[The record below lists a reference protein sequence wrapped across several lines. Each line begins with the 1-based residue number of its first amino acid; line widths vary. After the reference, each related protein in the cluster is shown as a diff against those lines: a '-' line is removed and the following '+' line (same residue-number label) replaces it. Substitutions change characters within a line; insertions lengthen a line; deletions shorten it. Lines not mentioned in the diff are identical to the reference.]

1 MTPVSQVHV
10 GGSSCSGVVRS
21 HSPTQTDQRVAV
33 PPEVPQD
40 MRSSIEDMEI
50 GQLRAKR
57 EVREVQGV
65 SLDADKRELQRL
77 ARDSAE
83 YYFRDKQVQ
92 ASDASTDEVG
102 ALLTES
108 GGAQIIEICSTA
120 RFAAKAGDLRLRLG
134 FAVDLCENKPY
145 GPQEGESWDLSNPS
159 NVKELFAMIAFEQP
173 VIVTGDHRLYSV
185 FFFFFF
191 QFQTSSWCPGREK
204 RQAMKLLHVPVDVCE
219 EPIRAGRYFL
229 QEHPL

>member
-65 SLDADKRELQRL
+65 SLDADRRELQRL
-77 ARDSAE
+77 ARDSAP
-83 YYFRDKQVQ
+83 
-92 ASDASTDEVG
+92 STI
-102 ALLTES
+102 S
-108 GGAQIIEICSTA
+108 GTSKYKRAT
-120 RFAAKAGDLRLRLG
+120 LRLTRLER
-134 FAVDLCENKPY
+134 C
-145 GPQEGESWDLSNPS
+145 
-159 NVKELFAMIAFEQP
+159 
-173 VIVTGDHRLYSV
+173 
-185 FFFFFF
+185 
-191 QFQTSSWCPGREK
+191 
-204 RQAMKLLHVPVDVCE
+204 
-219 EPIRAGRYFL
+219 
-229 QEHPL
+229 